1 MKNKIIDCITFF
13 DNNLMFNLRYN
24 ILNEF
29 VDYFIICES
38 RFDHQGK
45 KKKINFKQDKKYNQS
60 KIKHI
65 VMDEKFPENTNAWQ
79 NQAIQRE
86 FLLKNLNFANDD
98 DYIFFSDP
106 DEIPRPEILKNFNL
120 KRKYG
125 IFMQQCF
132 NYKLNLYNKYESPW
146 EGTRV
151 CKRKNLQSIDFINA
165 ISI

>member
-29 VDYFIICES
+29 VDYFVICES
-38 RFDHQGK
+38 KFDHQGNK
-45 KKKINFKQDKKYNQS
+45 KEINFKQDKKYNQS

-65 VMDEKFPENTNAWQ
+65 VMGEKFPENTNAWQ

-86 FLLKNLNFANDD
+86 FLLKNLNFAKED

-106 DEIPRPEILKNFNL
+106 DEIPRPEILRNFNL
-120 KRKYG
+120 KKKIWNFYATV
-125 IFMQQCF
+125 F
-132 NYKLNLYNKYESPW
+132 
-146 EGTRV
+146 
-151 CKRKNLQSIDFINA
+151 
-165 ISI
+165 